1 MSTSIHLLSILL
13 ALTQIKNNV
22 SQAPK
27 RVVSVVHVAH
37 HVPGRMRL
45 KVLGVPADPDFF
57 SSLKQVISGLE
68 GVESVRVN
76 ASSSSIVID
85 YSPADTVFHF
95 RLRDDPNVNA
105 WMSLQGEDALLAS
118 IDVAVAN
125 GSYYLAKQSRL
136 AEGLVAGAEELD
148 FRLRRA
154 SDGYVDLKLLLP
166 LLFAVATSMRQARGT
181 GTPMWLS
188 LGTFAFNSFLSLHR
202 ERIGAPVIKIIS
214 TGLSRARSKK

>member
-1 MSTSIHLLSILL
+1 VPHASPRALSKVRI
-13 ALTQIKNNV
+13 
-22 SQAPK
+22 
-27 RVVSVVHVAH
+27 AH

-45 KVLGVPADPDFF
+45 KVLGVPTDPEFF
-57 SSLKQVISGLE
+57 ATVKQIIAGLE

-76 ASSSSIVID
+76 ATSSSIVID

-95 RLRDDPNVNA
+95 RLQDDPNVNA
-105 WMSLQGEDALLAS
+105 WMNLDGDDALLAG
-118 IDVAVAN
+118 IDVAVAT
-125 GSYYLAKQSRL
+125 GAHYLAKQSRL
-136 AEGLVAGAEELD
+136 AESLVAGAEELD

-166 LLFAVATSMRQARGT
+166 LLFAAATSMRQARGT

-202 ERIGAPVIKIIS
+202 ERIGTPVIKIVS
-214 TGLSRARSKK
+214 TGLSHARAKH